1 MKKIIM
7 IGLISLISQFS
18 FAGYCEKIQYWY
30 SQNISTNVPDI
41 REIVVLRDDSD
52 GQGIHF
58 LWQILNPPSKET
70 IDAIDDA
77 TAIAW
82 AEDKRQDKI
91 ADYEKWTDRERK
103 MLKLLVKENNSLR
116 AWCDNLKLAIAT
128 SATLAEIKTKVA
140 ALPDMPVRTK
150 EQIIA
155 ALKAKE

>member
-7 IGLISLISQFS
+7 MSLFCLISQLS
-18 FAGYCEKIQYWY
+18 FAGYSEKIQYWY
-30 SQNISTNVPDI
+30 FQNISTNVPEI
-41 REIVVLRDDSD
+41 RKIVVFQYDSE
-52 GQGIHF
+52 GQDIKFNWH
-58 LWQILNPPSKET
+58 IVNPPSKAT

-82 AEDKRQDKI
+82 AEDKRQNEI
-91 ADYEKWTDRERK
+91 VDYEKWTDRERK

-155 ALKAKE
+155 ALKAEE